1 MTSLLL
7 LLALVAPPAT
17 PGPLQRVG
25 EAIDKAASRVGQTLE
40 EALLEAKVKVALLE
54 HLKKEALKVEV
65 EASGTTVTLEGV
77 VSSRGYQSLAEEVA
91 RSVSGVT
98 KVENRVRV
106 AEAPGGGP
114 VSRAARKVEQE
125 TADALLEAKIK
136 AKLLEVMGVAAFQV
150 EVEATE
156 GVVSL
161 SGTVKEKE
169 QKALAEKT
177 AKAVPGAV
185 EVHNLLRVAN

>member
-1 MTSLLL
+1 MTSLVLV
-7 LLALVAPPAT
+7 LALAAPPPT

-25 EAIDKAASRVGQTLE
+25 EALDSAASKVGQTLE

-136 AKLLEVMGVAAFQV
+136 AKLLEVMGLAAFHV
-150 EVEATE
+150 EVEATD

-161 SGTVKEKE
+161 SGAVKEKE

>member
-7 LLALVAPPAT
+7 VLALAAPPPT

-25 EAIDKAASRVGQTLE
+25 EALDSAASKVGQTLE

-150 EVEATE
+150 EVEATD

-185 EVHNLLRVAN
+185 EVHDLLRVAN

>member
-7 LLALVAPPAT
+7 VLALAAAPPT

-25 EAIDKAASRVGQTLE
+25 EALDSAASKVGQTLE

-150 EVEATE
+150 EVEATD

-185 EVHNLLRVAN
+185 EVHDLLRVAN

>member
-1 MTSLLL
+1 MTTV
-7 LLALVAPPAT
+7 LLALALAAPPPT

-25 EAIDKAASRVGQTLE
+25 EAIDRAASRVGQTLE

-65 EASGTTVTLEGV
+65 EASGSTVTLEGV
-77 VSSRGYQSLAEEVA
+77 VSSRAYQSLAEEVA
-91 RSVSGVT
+91 RSVPGVS
-98 KVENRVRV
+98 KVQNRVRL
-106 AEAPGGGP
+106 AESPGGGP

-136 AKLLEVMGVAAFQV
+136 ARLLEVMGLAAFQV
-150 EVEATE
+150 EVEATD

-177 AKAVPGAV
+177 AEAIPGV
-185 EVHNLLRVAN
+185 KELHNLLRVAH